1 MQVSQEAT
9 IRPQLGATALT
20 LEKYVGFVMMSHMF
34 HQFLHVG
41 EGATAA
47 NSGTQQHFTR

>member
-9 IRPQLGATALT
+9 IGTQLGATALT
-20 LEKYVGFVMMSHMF
+20 LEEYVGFVMMSHMF
-34 HQFLHVG
+34 HQSLHVG

-47 NSGTQQHFTR
+47 NGGA